1 MKVIRENYE
10 YNGGNLVAS
19 IGMFDGV
26 HRGHQIL
33 IDFLKN
39 VARRENLES
48 AIVTFGKHPQ
58 QVLHPKTDLKM
69 LMTLDERLNAM
80 EQLGVDIA
88 IVKNFNLSLAVL
100 DSYEFMKL
108 LRDRYRVSILVVGYN
123 HRFGH
128 NTKSCFKD
136 YVQQGGTLGVKVI
149 QAPEYQGIHS
159 PVSSSVIRK
168 LITTGKVDDAM
179 ACLGRPFSIT
189 GTVGHGLQNGRE
201 IGFPTANIENVP
213 DELILPHRGAY
224 AVKITLE
231 SGEKL
236 DGMANIGVRPTIET
250 DGRQTIEVHLF
261 DFGSDIY
268 GQRATISFV
277 KFLRTELK
285 KDSFDELRRQLQAD
299 ERASREILTAFDE
312 SNV

>member
-80 EQLGVDIA
+80 ERLGVDIA

-108 LRDRYRVSILVVGYN
+108 LRDRYRVSILVVGY
-123 HRFGH
+123 
-128 NTKSCFKD
+128 T
-136 YVQQGGTLGVKVI
+136 
-149 QAPEYQGIHS
+149 
-159 PVSSSVIRK
+159 
-168 LITTGKVDDAM
+168 
-179 ACLGRPFSIT
+179 
-189 GTVGHGLQNGRE
+189 
-201 IGFPTANIENVP
+201 
-213 DELILPHRGAY
+213 
-224 AVKITLE
+224 
-231 SGEKL
+231 
-236 DGMANIGVRPTIET
+236 
-250 DGRQTIEVHLF
+250 
-261 DFGSDIY
+261 
-268 GQRATISFV
+268 
-277 KFLRTELK
+277 
-285 KDSFDELRRQLQAD
+285 
-299 ERASREILTAFDE
+299 
-312 SNV
+312 